1 MAGPSG
7 SHSVGDLAS
16 SGGGAGSGTGPV
28 PDPLEPASQETLR
41 EQGIGDLLKRLSE
54 ETTTLVKQELE
65 LAKAETTQKAK
76 QAGTGAGLLGGAGII
91 GLLTAAA
98 FTAFLILL
106 LIELGIDEWLSALI
120 VTLLYG
126 AVAAFLALR
135 GKKELQEA
143 TPPKPEQT
151 IETLKEDAEWAKTR
165 TRSGAR

>member
-7 SHSVGDLAS
+7 SHSIGDAA
-16 SGGGAGSGTGPV
+16 SGGGTGGTGPV

-41 EQGIGDLLKRLSE
+41 EQGIADLLKRLST
-54 ETTTLVKQELE
+54 ETTTLVKMELE

-76 QAGTGAGLLGGAGII
+76 QAGTGAGLLGGAGVI
-91 GLLTAAA
+91 GLLTAGA

-106 LIELGIDEWLSALI
+106 LIEIGIDEWLSALI
-120 VTLLYG
+120 VTLIYG

-143 TPPKPEQT
+143 TPPMPEQT

>member
-7 SHSVGDLAS
+7 SHSVGDLG
-16 SGGGAGSGTGPV
+16 SGRAGTGTGPV
-28 PDPLEPASQETLR
+28 PDALEPASQETLR
-41 EQGIGDLLKRLSE
+41 EQGIADLLKRLSE

-76 QAGTGAGLLGGAGII
+76 QAGTGAGLLGGAGVI
-91 GLLTAAA
+91 GLLAGIA

-106 LIELGIDEWLSALI
+106 LIEFGIAEWLSALI
-120 VTLLYG
+120 VTLIYG
-126 AVAAFLALR
+126 AVAAFLGLR

-143 TPPKPEQT
+143 APPAPEQT